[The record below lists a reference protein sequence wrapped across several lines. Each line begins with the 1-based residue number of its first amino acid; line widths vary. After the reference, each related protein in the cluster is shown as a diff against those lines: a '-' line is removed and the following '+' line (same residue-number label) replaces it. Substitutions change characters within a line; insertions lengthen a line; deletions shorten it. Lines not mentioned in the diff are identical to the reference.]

1 MQNATTIMGQHQKD
15 IENLKANR
23 RDGEEVDRN

>member
-1 MQNATTIMGQHQKD
+1 MGQHQKD